1 MLPLTKE
8 KIMSFKMDITKTTEK
23 YDGGKR
29 DVYTL
34 TVNHTDGSQ
43 AVAKFSEKAL
53 LTFLEIDSNHYK
65 ARRECTTC
73 HMAWA
78 TAAIAV
84 IHKNIVSFTGDFY
97 ESDDEIFDKDQAAR
111 DIYATFALDQHIKA
125 RVALGHHKNI

>member
-1 MLPLTKE
+1 
-8 KIMSFKMDITKTTEK
+8 MSFKMDIRKTTEK

-29 DVYTL
+29 DVYIL

-73 HMAWA
+73 HMAWG

-84 IHKNIVSFTGDFY
+84 IHKNIVSITGDLY
-97 ESDDEIFDKDQAAR
+97 ESDDEIFDKDQPAR
-111 DIYATFALDQHIKA
+111 DIYGAFTLDQHMRA
-125 RVALGHHKNI
+125 LVALGHHKNI

>member
-1 MLPLTKE
+1 
-8 KIMSFKMDITKTTEK
+8 MDITKTIEK
-23 YDGGKR
+23 LPISDGKR

-34 TVNHTDGSQ
+34 TINHSNGSQ
-43 AVAKFSEKAL
+43 AVAKFTERAL
-53 LTFLEIDSNHYK
+53 LTLLEIDSNYHV

-97 ESDDEIFDKDQAAR
+97 ESDDEIFDKDQPAR
-111 DIYATFALDQHIKA
+111 DISATFTLDQHMRA
-125 RVALGHHKNI
+125 LVALGHHKNI

>member
-1 MLPLTKE
+1 
-8 KIMSFKMDITKTTEK
+8 MSFKMDITKTIEK
-23 YDGGKR
+23 LPISDGKR

-34 TVNHTDGSQ
+34 TINHSNGSQ
-43 AVAKFSEKAL
+43 AVAKFTERAL
-53 LTFLEIDSNHYK
+53 LTLLEIDSNYHV

-111 DIYATFALDQHIKA
+111 DISATFTLDQHMRA
-125 RVALGHHKNI
+125 LVALGHHKNI

>member
-1 MLPLTKE
+1 
-8 KIMSFKMDITKTTEK
+8 MSFKMDITKTIEK
-23 YDGGKR
+23 LPISDGKR

-34 TVNHTDGSQ
+34 TINHSNGSQ
-43 AVAKFSEKAL
+43 AVAKFTERAL
-53 LTFLEIDSNHYK
+53 LTLLEIDSNYHV

-111 DIYATFALDQHIKA
+111 DIYGAFTLDQHMRA
-125 RVALGHHKNI
+125 LVALGHHKNI